1 MGSPMNRVTTQSLNA
16 RRASQCAC
24 PGACAPS
31 AFALFHDHARLPW
44 RFHALLNV
52 SNGILIG

>member
-1 MGSPMNRVTTQSLNA
+1 MTQSLNA

-24 PGACAPS
+24 PGARAPS

>member
-1 MGSPMNRVTTQSLNA
+1 MKA
-16 RRASQCAC
+16 ERASDCAAT
-24 PGACAPS
+24 GVHAPI

-52 SNGILIG
+52 SNDILIG